1 MNCDSSSDKGER
13 VVVRLPIEG
22 LHCVSCVLRVESALE
37 DVPNVLSASVDLG
50 DASATVCYRP
60 VAVTLEALFQAI
72 REAGY
77 RVAPGAADGADHD
90 TDRQCDPSRR

>member
-1 MNCDSSSDKGER
+1 MNRDNPSDRGER

-22 LHCVSCVLRVESALE
+22 LHCLSCVLRVESALE

-50 DASATVCYRP
+50 EASATVHYRP
-60 VAVTLEALFQAI
+60 GAVTLDALFHAI

-77 RVAPGAADGADHD
+77 RVAPGAANGEA
-90 TDRQCDPSRR
+90 RS